1 MSNVNFDYK
10 GNKIIIQCNP
20 EDKLYK
26 ICTKFASKINEPV
39 EAKIYIYNNQLLNLE
54 KTLSEQLKESNKE
67 NEEITISVNDIAK
80 NDTVSI
86 KYNFNGVEKELQV
99 KRDENFLEIIKGLVK
114 KPIDILFGGR
124 AADKGDFD
132 KNFEQLANKYEKE
145 RNQMNV
151 LVLERSNSMNSNEEE
166 AKEKNKE
173 NNIINDN
180 DEEEELN
187 KENKED
193 NVKNGVNTFIDLLA
207 KYNRYNEINNKIKKM
222 KYFLSK
228 FFLLLFAQYILIGGL
243 VFLGCYFKLNSL
255 LYKNETN
262 SLSAFIPSIILL
274 HFIFFYNYCYISQE
288 SESKMKSILIIIILY
303 ILTISLLL
311 ILLSNFVAYEYIL
324 YTLALICLDL
334 FINIILNLLYFFGR
348 DILFFFATL
357 VFKSGG
363 LTLIYFYFLE
373 NKDITTLVVIGII
386 SLYFDIFITS
396 YKNEID
402 INNFESQY
410 GFRLIEL
417 DLRFFAPVFL
427 ISISI
432 IGFCLY
438 VVFLGIIYTFSLI
451 RNIFDILFTKN

>member
-10 GNKIIIQCNP
+10 GKKIIIQCNP

-173 NNIINDN
+173 NNIINEN

-193 NVKNGVNTFIDLLA
+193 NVKNGVNTFIDRLA

-222 KYFLSK
+222 KYFLAK

-274 HFIFFYNYCYISQE
+274 HFFFFYNYCYISQE

-334 FINIILNLLYFFGR
+334 LINIILNLIYFFGR

-357 VFKSGG
+357 IFKSGG
-363 LTLIYFYFLE
+363 LTLIYFYLLE
-373 NKDITTLVVIGII
+373 SKDITTLVIIGII

-396 YKNEID
+396 HKNEID
-402 INNFESQY
+402 IESFGNQF
-410 GFRLIEL
+410 GLMLL
-417 DLRFFAPVFL
+417 DFNLRVFAPVIL
-427 ISISI
+427 ISIAVL
-432 IGFCLY
+432 GFSLY
-438 VVFLGIIYTFSLI
+438 VVFLGIIYAVSLI
-451 RNIFDILFTKN
+451 RNIIDILFTKN